1 MEANLSTAPSPAE
14 EAIDPQE
21 ERARRGFLAIQVGY
35 VLLISLWS
43 MSQGIFPS
51 PELLLVLLASAFVW
65 RARNRAFLADFV
77 PFILLLICYQALR
90 GFADELAPADIHITD
105 LIAWER
111 ALFGGIIPAVYLQ
124 ANLLDRWFT
133 PILDVLSNLFYMS
146 HFVVQ
151 ILLALIIWH
160 RRRVHYWPYVA
171 GLVGLSYSAFIMY
184 VLFPAAPPWWA
195 TVHGYLPDGAVML
208 TNFVLPTVVVF
219 AGPNPVAA
227 MPSLH
232 AAYPTYLALFVMA
245 VWGRRMLPVWILPI
259 GVALSAVYLGHHY
272 VIDLIAGMLVA
283 AVAFALAWQW
293 SRRRAHS

>member
-1 MEANLSTAPSPAE
+1 MEADLTKSSRPAAVPAE
-14 EAIDPQE
+14 EQE
-21 ERARRGFLAIQVGY
+21 GSARRGFLAIQVIY
-35 VLLISLWS
+35 VLVISLWS

-51 PELLLVLLASAFVW
+51 PELLLVLLASVFVW
-65 RARNRAFLADFV
+65 RARSRAFLADFI
-77 PFILLLICYQALR
+77 PFILLLVCYQALR
-90 GFADELAPADIHITD
+90 GFADELAPTDIHVMD

-124 ANLLDRWFT
+124 ATLLDRWFT
-133 PILDVLSNLFYMS
+133 PILDMLANLFYMS
-146 HFVVQ
+146 HFLVQ

-160 RRRVHYWPYVA
+160 RKRMHYWPFVA
-171 GLVGLSYSAFIMY
+171 GLVGLSYVAFIVY

-195 TVHGYLPDGAVML
+195 TLHGYLPDGAVML

-232 AAYPTYLALFVMA
+232 AAYPTYLALFVVA
-245 VWGRRMLPVWILPI
+245 IWGRRMLPVWILPF
-259 GVALSAVYLGHHY
+259 GVALSSVYLGHHY
-272 VIDLIAGMLVA
+272 VVDLIAGMLFA

-293 SRRRAHS
+293 SLRRARP